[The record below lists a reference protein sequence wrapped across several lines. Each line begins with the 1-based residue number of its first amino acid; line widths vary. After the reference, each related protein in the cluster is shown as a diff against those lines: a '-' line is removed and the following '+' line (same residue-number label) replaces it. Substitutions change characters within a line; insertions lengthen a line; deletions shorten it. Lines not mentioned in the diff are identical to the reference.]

1 MSGEYEKNLSR
12 REVLRVLGVYYLGV
26 FIASCAPEKSSE
38 TGFTYEQKG
47 PNGRSEV
54 FLPLGET
61 HPETGRYTLHLSPE
75 VLIKNPLSV
84 DSVIKHPE
92 FRIEVT
98 MIAQD
103 VNRLLIHALV
113 GRAEEEVA
121 RDGWEGVV
129 NNPELAQAH
138 ILTAS
143 WKDWEFQEVTWD
155 GNILLP
161 QSDVEN
167 L

>member
-1 MSGEYEKNLSR
+1 MSREYEKNLSR
-12 REVLRVLGVYYLGV
+12 REVLRVLGVYHLGV
-26 FIASCAPEKSSE
+26 FIAGCTSEKSTE
-38 TGFTYEQKG
+38 TGFTYEQKT
-47 PNGRSEV
+47 PVGRTEV

-61 HPETGRYTLHLSPE
+61 HPETGRYTLHLNPE
-75 VLIKNPLSV
+75 VLIKNPFTV

-98 MIAQD
+98 MIAQ
-103 VNRLLIHALV
+103 NANHLLIHTLV

-138 ILTAS
+138 IITAF
-143 WKDWEFQEVTWD
+143 WENWEFQEVTGD

>member
-12 REVLRVLGVYYLGV
+12 REALRVLGTFSLGV
-26 FIASCAPEKSSE
+26 FIPGCASEKSSE
-38 TGFTYEQKG
+38 TGFTYEQKS
-47 PNGRSEV
+47 PNGRTEV

-75 VLIKNPLSV
+75 VLIKNPISV

-98 MIAQD
+98 MIAQN

-121 RDGWEGVV
+121 RDGWERVI

-138 ILTAS
+138 ILTTS
-143 WKDWEFQEVTWD
+143 WKDWEFQEVAWD

-161 QSDVEN
+161 QSDAGD